1 MFKLNRKDL
10 IYLPLG
16 IVLLIQLFDKN
27 DSLVIVQY
35 VLLGVMVIAL
45 IAKFASK

>member
-1 MFKLNRKDL
+1 MFKLHRKDL

-16 IVLLIQLFDKN
+16 IVLLIQLLDKN

-35 VLLGVMVIAL
+35 VFSRCFDNCINSEVC
-45 IAKFASK
+45 

>member
-1 MFKLNRKDL
+1 MKKTKKGYL

-16 IVLLIQLFDKN
+16 IVLLIQFFDKN